1 MQRDLREEGQQH
13 RQDHAGEYLQPHE
26 AKGDHAL
33 DCRALLCCH
42 RHTVHDLRGD
52 ITCVTQQAVEYA
64 GTDPHHSH
72 SNDVIYA
79 HGNAIGAKA
88 GLPVQMVQYIGKQCH
103 EHIGAGQAADVLDE
117 LTHQHDGHIRGERP
131 ADRAADGIEDKA
143 RQRHILLSELL
154 GQRSY
159 GKDTDA
165 HGNAADDRD
174 HRLRHAVI
182 VSAENIVAEIDQTQI
197 LNGRAK
203 CIDQEI
209 GIDDQHVL
217 IRENRTE
224 LPCKRYRL
232 FCACIPF
239 FKGNALLGEVVFQ
252 QCQRQ
257 RQNSSA
263 FTCTGEYL

>member
-1 MQRDLREEGQQH
+1 MQRDLREEGQQR

-52 ITCVTQQAVEYA
+52 ITCLTQQAVEYA
-64 GTDPHHSH
+64 GADPHHSH
-72 SNDVIYA
+72 SND
-79 HGNAIGAKA
+79 
-88 GLPVQMVQYIGKQCH
+88 
-103 EHIGAGQAADVLDE
+103 
-117 LTHQHDGHIRGERP
+117 GHILGERP

-239 FKGNALLGEVVFQ
+239 FKGNALLGEVV
-252 QCQRQ
+252 
-257 RQNSSA
+257 SSSVSGSA
-263 FTCTGEYL
+263 RIQVHLPVL

>member
-1 MQRDLREEGQQH
+1 MQRDLREEGQQR

-64 GTDPHHSH
+64 GADPHHSH
-72 SNDVIYA
+72 SND
-79 HGNAIGAKA
+79 
-88 GLPVQMVQYIGKQCH
+88 
-103 EHIGAGQAADVLDE
+103 
-117 LTHQHDGHIRGERP
+117 GHIRRERP

-143 RQRHILLSELL
+143 RQRHIPLSELL

-197 LNGRAK
+197 LNGSAQ

-224 LPCKRYRL
+224 LSCKRYRL

-263 FTCTGEYL
+263 FTCTVEYL